1 MAEALRLLYV
11 DDDRINILLFEETCR
26 LAPSLE
32 VRCVESGQDALA
44 AAREFRPDVFVIDLR
59 LPDTDGYAL
68 LSDLRTLEGMA
79 GRPAF
84 LCSAESPDDV
94 AGAAARAGFTGCWSK
109 PVMIEDMLADLSGLQ
124 RPA

>member
-1 MAEALRLLYV
+1 MPETLRLLYV

-26 LAPSLE
+26 LAPMLE

-44 AAREFRPDVFVIDLR
+44 AARDFEPDVLVIDLH

-68 LSDLRTLEGMA
+68 LGALRALDGLS
-79 GRPAF
+79 GKPAF

-94 AGAAARAGFTGCWSK
+94 AVPAARAGFTGCWSK
-109 PVMIEDMLADLSGLQ
+109 PVMIQDLLAALSRLQ